1 MASLTTTDP
10 VATLPVSRTSAPALL
25 KTDAHGRVRATP
37 ERRAAILAEFER
49 SGVSA
54 AQFARLV
61 GLKYSTFAQ
70 WVQRHRRAGASS
82 QRAVRRPAARSLQLV
97 EAVLTPAAKGPTGS
111 HAQPLRLH
119 LPGGGQLAVTSPA
132 HVPLVAALLQALAAR
147 C

>member
-10 VATLPVSRTSAPALL
+10 AATLHVSPTSAATLL
-25 KTDAHGRVRATP
+25 KTDTQGRVRATP

-54 AQFARLV
+54 AQFARLA
-61 GLKYSTFAQ
+61 GIKYSTFAQ
-70 WVQRHRRAGASS
+70 WVQRHRRLRPSRKPAG
-82 QRAVRRPAARSLQLV
+82 RALRLLEAIVAPHAKSPARTD
-97 EAVLTPAAKGPTGS
+97 E
-111 HAQPLRLH
+111 PLRLH
-119 LPGGGQLAVTSPA
+119 LPGGGQLEVTSPA

>member
-10 VATLPVSRTSAPALL
+10 AATLPVSRTSVPSLL
-25 KTDAHGRVRATP
+25 KADARGRVRATP
-37 ERRAAILAEFER
+37 ERRAAILAEFDR

-54 AQFARLV
+54 AQFARLA

-70 WVQRHRRAGASS
+70 WVQRHRRPRPSRKPAG
-82 QRAVRRPAARSLQLV
+82 RSLRLL
-97 EAVLTPAAKGPTGS
+97 EAIVAPHAKSPVR
-111 HAQPLRLH
+111 ADEPLRLH
-119 LPGGGQLAVTSPA
+119 LPGGGQLAVTSTA

>member
-10 VATLPVSRTSAPALL
+10 AAPLPVSRTSVPALL
-25 KTDAHGRVRATP
+25 KADARGRVRATP
-37 ERRAAILAEFER
+37 ERRAAILAEFDR

-54 AQFARLV
+54 AQFAKLA
-61 GLKYSTFAQ
+61 GIKYSTFAQ
-70 WVQRHRRAGASS
+70 WVQRHRRPRPPRKPVG
-82 QRAVRRPAARSLQLV
+82 RALRLL
-97 EAVLTPAAKGPTGS
+97 EAIVAP
-111 HAQPLRLH
+111 HAQSPVRTDEPLRLH

>member
-10 VATLPVSRTSAPALL
+10 AATLPVSRTSAPALL

-54 AQFARLV
+54 AQFARLA

-70 WVQRHRRAGASS
+70 WVQKHRR
-82 QRAVRRPAARSLQLV
+82 RRPARKPAGRALRLLEAIVAPHAKSPARTA
-97 EAVLTPAAKGPTGS
+97 E
-111 HAQPLRLH
+111 PLRLH
-119 LPGGGQLAVTSPA
+119 LPGGGQLEVCSSA

>member
-54 AQFARLV
+54 AQFARLA

-70 WVQRHRRAGASS
+70 WVQKHRR
-82 QRAVRRPAARSLQLV
+82 RRPARKPAGRALRLLEAIVAPHAKSPARTA
-97 EAVLTPAAKGPTGS
+97 E
-111 HAQPLRLH
+111 PLRLH
-119 LPGGGQLAVTSPA
+119 LPGGGQLEVCSPA